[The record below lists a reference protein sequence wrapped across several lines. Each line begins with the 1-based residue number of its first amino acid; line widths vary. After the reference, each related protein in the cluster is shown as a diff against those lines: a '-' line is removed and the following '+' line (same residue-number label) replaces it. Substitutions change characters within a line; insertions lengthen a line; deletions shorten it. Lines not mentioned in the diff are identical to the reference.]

1 MFGVPP
7 PVVEIPFLQRPLGPA
22 APTSA
27 EGCEAR
33 VEWVLH
39 NFTRY
44 EKAYLYR
51 LLYEGEGLRI
61 DGIKDKERKEKA
73 KL

>member
-7 PVVEIPFLQRPLGPA
+7 PVPELPFLQRALDPGK
-22 APTSA
+22 PTDR
-27 EGCEAR
+27 EGCDAR

-39 NFTRY
+39 NFTMY

-51 LLYEGEGLRI
+51 LLYEGVGLRI
-61 DGIKDKERKEKA
+61 DGIRDRERKERA